1 MKNVVY
7 FEPDLNAV
15 LLVNEEQV
23 GNSIILHITTDDAE
37 NQKLGIM
44 KDQTALDDID
54 LESDAENVVE
64 LASTAWALGK
74 ITTIGLFKGES
85 EDPVAT
91 AAFRFPEILNTDST
105 LSGGNG
111 VYTMQ
116 GSSSTDYLLEQLQE
130 QILTLSAQAVEYI
143 LPESIDVSTI
153 SDGSTHSILTFEFES
168 KQEDEKVSFYAQMT
182 YDIETAVDAVNEV
195 YTDCNI
201 TVTYKVD
208 GQTLGISHQTY
219 GDGDKILTLNY
230 LLSNFPIG
238 NHSFVVQITV
248 DGGALGTQNFQMISA
263 YLLAAAAVSDGYA
276 DEYEITDESWS
287 GDGEFYPDVLPEG
300 LDNEDLSEEAHESGE
315 AEGLIKYALASST
328 STPIPNISTLQEWFN
343 TKYMLCNGQ
352 YYAEPFYRVNG
363 YYRKDGEKGMAT
375 SSTGK
380 PVGQTALDFYI
391 PIKRVTGYHFFK
403 FKAKTIKNNGLFNGT
418 DYNRVQAGVGYVDD
432 GGVMHRTMSTMEVSV
447 ADWTEYSVGI
457 SMLPYVD
464 YIVFSGSDGSPAY
477 KDMYF
482 VR

>member
-182 YDIETAVDAVNEV
+182 YDIETAVDAVNEI

-248 DGGALGTQNFQMISA
+248 DGGALGTENFQMISA
-263 YLLAAAAVSDGYA
+263 YLLAAAAVADGYA
-276 DEYEITDESWS
+276 DEYDITDESWS

-315 AEGLIKYALASST
+315 AEGLIKYALGAAGSDESGNVQ
-328 STPIPNISTLQEWFN
+328 SLSEFFN
-343 TKYMLCNGQ
+343 TKYMLCVGQ
-352 YYAEPFYRVNG
+352 HYFEPFYRVNG
-363 YYRKDGEKGMAT
+363 YYRKDGTHGMEDGTGGKIGRT
-375 SSTGK
+375 SGT
-380 PVGQTALDFYI
+380 FYI
-391 PIKRVTGYHFFK
+391 PIKRITGYHFFK
-403 FKAKTIKNNGLFNGT
+403 FKAKIIKNNGLNHGVDFN
-418 DYNRVQAGVGYVDD
+418 NLSAGVAYVDS
-432 GGVMHRTMSTMEVSV
+432 GGIMRSV
-447 ADWTEYSVGI
+447 ASPLTTNVTEWTEFSVGI
-457 SMLPYVD
+457 STIPYVD
-464 YIVFSGSDGSPAY
+464 YIVFKGSDGSPAY